1 MAERKYVMVSAKLLK
16 QQFLSLTVNIFG
28 EYASTIFLGIYRFF
42 IKANPWL
49 LALNPPLK
57 DLNGNIYTSLLS
69 RVNSGLHIGSIKPSI
84 RDRVILSNIFI
95 VLLTLIITSL
105 IIIFAVKLLVGGDL
119 LLIFEAVIPSM
130 ILVSIILYPLTT
142 YSSIQLY
149 MRGLDPESFMLPI
162 IFVLADVLTTPIL
175 IIYTMTLYST
185 RVLIRHIIF
194 ILTLI
199 FIILIAYLSYGLRIR
214 GTMRAFSESQ
224 LILLLCLLLDVGAGS
239 YLAQNIELLVN
250 YPFTILTVPIFNSL
264 SGSLA
269 SIYAVRQNILYH
281 MGITSLKPNLEKLS
295 YLPYMYFLSIYSSV
309 ILGLT
314 GYGLTYIITH
324 TLISSIIID
333 LLIPLIAS
341 IIIVPILWVLIQIF
355 SYISFKTGFDPDNV
369 MAPILTSMID
379 LIGSIVYVLSAYMI
393 LSIT

>member
-1 MAERKYVMVSAKLLK
+1 MAEREYVMVSAKLLK
-16 QQFLSLTVNIFG
+16 QQFLSLTINIFG

-84 RDRVILSNIFI
+84 RDRVVLSNIFI
-95 VLLTLIITSL
+95 VLSTLIITSL
-105 IIIFAVKLLVGGDL
+105 IIILAVKLLVGGDL

-149 MRGLDPESFMLPI
+149 RRGLDPESFMLPI

-185 RVLIRHIIF
+185 GILVQHTIF
-194 ILTLI
+194 ILTII
-199 FIILIAYLSYGLRIR
+199 FIALIAYLSYGLRIK
-214 GTMRAFSESQ
+214 GTMRALSESQ

-250 YPFTILTVPIFNSL
+250 YPFTILTVSIFNSL

-269 SIYAVRQNILYH
+269 SIYAVRQNVLYH

-295 YLPYMYFLSIYSSV
+295 YLPYMYLLSIYSSI

-314 GYGLTYIITH
+314 GYGLTYIVTH
-324 TLISSIIID
+324 TLVSSIIID
-333 LLIPLIAS
+333 LLIPLTAS

-379 LIGSIVYVLSAYMI
+379 LIGSVIYVLSAYMI